1 MECLLDHIALNV
13 EDDDRM
19 LVFYTEVLELPSERL
34 TAYRAG
40 KVPFASVRLNANTII
55 DLFPKTLWA
64 KQPGQ
69 QRGLLNHLCMALSKS
84 QWQAL
89 HERLLEHQVAIET
102 GPVPRWGA
110 HGQGTSLY
118 FRDPEGTLL
127 EARYY
132 ESMAQ
137 ERECLLGS

>member
-1 MECLLDHIALNV
+1 M
-13 EDDDRM
+13 
-19 LVFYTEVLELPSERL
+19 
-34 TAYRAG
+34 
-40 KVPFASVRLNANTII
+40 RLNADTVI
-55 DLFPKTLWA
+55 DLFPKKLWA

-69 QRGLLNHLCMALSKS
+69 QRGLLNHLCMAVSKS

-89 HERLLEHQVAIET
+89 HERLLEHQVEIET

-110 HGQGTSLY
+110 HGLGTSIY

-132 ESMAQ
+132 ESKTPKG
-137 ERECLLGS
+137 ECLLSS